1 MANTPQF
8 DMTGLTAVTSPPG
21 LALPTLQVPGAAL
34 SWMDRPPAAI
44 GCPPGLEYLSQL
56 DQVLV
61 HQQVDM
67 EEVLTNLGTPNK
79 YHVKNILG
87 QQIFFAFEEA
97 YRGAL
102 HFSGNKRGFV
112 IHVMDNMNQE
122 VMKVSREYKYCV
134 GCCCACCAGCCNGEK
149 CASKVSVEA
158 PPGCTIGYVIQR
170 PSLCGDHLAVLDEN
184 HETLLK
190 IRGPGCKCR
199 SIYSDI
205 ELKVLSSDENEELG
219 KISKQWAGNVQEVY
233 TNADNFGIQF
243 QMNLEVKSKAIL
255 IGALFLIDFMFFEE
269 QPLRQQGTNQR
280 R

>member
-8 DMTGLTAVTSPPG
+8 GMTGITAVTSIPG
-21 LALPTLQVPGAAL
+21 LALQTLQVPGAAL
-34 SWMDRPPAAI
+34 SWMEKPPAAI
-44 GCPPGLEYLSQL
+44 GCPQGLEYLSQL

-67 EEVLTNLGTPNK
+67 QEVLTNLETANK

-87 QQIFFAFEEA
+87 QQLH
-97 YRGAL
+97 RGVIQI
-102 HFSGNKRGFV
+102 SGNKRGFV
-112 IHVMDNMNQE
+112 MHIMDNMNQE
-122 VMKVSREYKYCV
+122 VMKVSREYKCCV

-149 CASKVSVEA
+149 CASKAAVEA
-158 PPGCTIGYVIQR
+158 PPGCPIGYVVQR
-170 PSLCGDHLAVLDEN
+170 PSLCGDHLAILDEN

-205 ELKVLSSDENEELG
+205 EFNVLSSDENEELG
-219 KISKQWAGNVQEVY
+219 KISKQWAGDVQEVY
-233 TNADNFGIQF
+233 TKADNYGIQF

-255 IGALFLIDFMFFEE
+255 LGAVILIDFMFFEE
-269 QPLRQQGTNQR
+269 QQTVHQQRTNQQR
-280 R
+280 